1 LTGALG
7 QAHNGHVSG
16 ALFNGRV
23 SRELID
29 ELVAEGASL
38 KDIERDVID
47 ESPLGE
53 DSRDALWLY
62 AWGSIER
69 QRSPVLTS

>member
-1 LTGALG
+1 MER
-7 QAHNGHVSG
+7 VSG
-16 ALFNGRV
+16 ALLSGRL

-29 ELVAEGASL
+29 ELVADGATLSE
-38 KDIERDVID
+38 IELDVI
-47 ESPLGE
+47 EPSPLSE

-69 QRSPVLTS
+69 RPPVLAS